1 VEQEGA
7 IGHRRG
13 ARPPVKAIQLTENQD
28 QGTPDHSEM
37 TEEPSPD
44 LRITL
49 LLAAPMAVQTNSRI
63 GMVRRNLASA
73 HKQRRKVSLIEAI
86 KAIKL
91 RAICSKLRLQV
102 ALNC

>member
-1 VEQEGA
+1 MVELGSGA
-7 IGHRRG
+7 QRKIEDL
-13 ARPPVKAIQLTENQD
+13 ILTHYACYLIVQNGDSRKEQNAFPLAMQK
-28 QGTPDHSEM
+28 P
-37 TEEPSPD
+37 
-44 LRITL
+44 TL
-49 LLAAPMAVQTNSRI
+49 LLVAPMAVQTNSRI
-63 GMVRRNLASA
+63 GMVRRNLDSA